1 MGSDRGAV
9 TPELLRA
16 AVQQLTGEQSESSMM
31 SGGRTP
37 AIKPKINQFSAQHTR
52 ASKHENFI
60 SRAPNLVS
68 GAFNR
73 AHSGGAVEAI
83 FRARST

>member
-37 AIKPKINQFSAQHTR
+37 AIKTKDNQFSTQHTR
-52 ASKHENFI
+52 AGKHENFI
-60 SRAPNLVS
+60 LRAPKLVS
-68 GAFNR
+68 GALKR
-73 AHSGGAVEAI
+73 AHSWCSGEAI
-83 FRARST
+83 FHARST